1 MNFLA
6 VLPEIDPTIF
16 GAILIIIFFAIGLHE
31 YAHAKMADAAGDPT
45 PRIYGRVT
53 LNLFKHFEPIGTI
66 MILFTAIYGVGIGWG
81 RPVPMDPRR
90 MRNPKWDHFA
100 AVAAGPITNL
110 LQAIVFAIILRL
122 VAGGAPELLRESEFL
137 RALLVFGVMIN
148 LSLCFFNLLPIGPLD
163 GMWLLGTFLP
173 ARTRESWTRWNL
185 TAGQFVFLFLVIAGQ
200 LSQFS
205 IITTLIVPPIRAMFR
220 FLTGVPIGF

>member
-1 MNFLA
+1 MPN
-6 VLPEIDPTIF
+6 IDPTVF
-16 GAILIIIFFAIGLHE
+16 AAILLVIFFAIGLHE
-31 YAHAKMADAAGDPT
+31 YAHAKMAEVAGDPT
-45 PRIYGRVT
+45 PGFYGRVT
-53 LNLFKHFEPIGTI
+53 LNLFKHFEPVGTI
-66 MILFTAIYGVGIGWG
+66 MIIFTALFGVGIGWG

-110 LQAIVFAIILRL
+110 LQAIVFAIVLRL
-122 VAGGAPELLRESEFL
+122 IAASAPGLLESEFL
-137 RALLVFGVMIN
+137 RAFLVLGVMIN

-173 ARTRESWTRWNL
+173 ARTREAWTRWNL

-200 LSQFS
+200 MSQFS
-205 IITTLIVPPIRAMFR
+205 IITTLILPPIRAMFR
-220 FLTGVPIGF
+220 FLVGAPIGY